1 MTHCG
6 KFRTGPITRRD
17 MLAAGRRFRRRD
29 SAHAAVRE
37 HVRASIKGITGSD
50 GLGLKHH
57 AAKAR
62 SVIFLYM
69 DGGPGQMDTFDPKP
83 ELKKWAGQPFPGER
97 SATQFEDVGG
107 VLPSPWSFQQYG
119 ECGHTISSL
128 FPHLATQADE
138 LCMVRSMTSPF
149 TEHTNANYFLHT
161 GHGLAGRPSMGS
173 WMSYGLGNENE
184 NLPAFVV
191 LNGGLTLPG
200 DSIALAAA
208 SSPEHQASAWCR
220 EATVCPTSSR
230 VRRPTTND
238 EN

>member
-1 MTHCG
+1 
-6 KFRTGPITRRD
+6 
-17 MLAAGRRFRRRD
+17 
-29 SAHAAVRE
+29 
-37 HVRASIKGITGSD
+37 
-50 GLGLKHH
+50 
-57 AAKAR
+57 
-62 SVIFLYM
+62 M

-83 ELKKWAGQPFPGER
+83 KLKKWAGQPFPGNAARHSLKTWAACFQAHGR
-97 SATQFEDVGG
+97 SK
-107 VLPSPWSFQQYG
+107 QYG

-191 LNGGLTLPG
+191 LNGGLTPPG

-208 SSPEHQASAWCR
+208 SSPEHQAQPHGAARQRSAQHP
-220 EATVCPTSSR
+220 AA
-230 VRRPTTND
+230 
-238 EN
+238 

>member
-17 MLAAGRRFRRRD
+17 MLARGAAGVAGAILPTLLSENTFAR
-29 SAHAAVRE
+29 
-37 HVRASIKGITGSD
+37 SIKGITGSD

-107 VLPSPWSFQQYG
+107 VLPSPWSFKQYG

-149 TEHTNANYFLHT
+149 TEHTNAN
-161 GHGLAGRPSMGS
+161 
-173 WMSYGLGNENE
+173 
-184 NLPAFVV
+184 
-191 LNGGLTLPG
+191 
-200 DSIALAAA
+200 
-208 SSPEHQASAWCR
+208 
-220 EATVCPTSSR
+220 
-230 VRRPTTND
+230 
-238 EN
+238 